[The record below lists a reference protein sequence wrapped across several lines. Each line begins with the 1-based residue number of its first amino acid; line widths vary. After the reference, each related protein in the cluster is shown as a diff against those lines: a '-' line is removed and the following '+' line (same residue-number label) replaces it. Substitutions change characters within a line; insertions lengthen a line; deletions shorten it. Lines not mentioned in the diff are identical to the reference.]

1 MDFGAVDWKL
11 VLQIAGVCLG
21 LLYLW
26 LEYRADIRL
35 WVVGL
40 VMPFIHGVLYYVSGL
55 YADMAMELYYVLA
68 GVYGLV
74 VWSRGAGRGK
84 KGGTGEAT
92 DGKTG
97 GGTSGATDGAT
108 GGKKEISISHTP
120 LRAVLP
126 LVAVGVAAFGII
138 SFVLVRW
145 TDSTVPYMDAATT
158 AASIVAMWMLSRK
171 WVEQWLVWIAVDVVC
186 CGLYI
191 YKEIPLTGA
200 LYGLYAVL
208 AVAGYLRWLRQA
220 KSEE

>member
-1 MDFGAVDWKL
+1 MSFEAVDWKL

-55 YADMAMELYYVLA
+55 YADMAMEVYYVLA

-74 VWSRGAGRGK
+74 VWKR
-84 KGGTGEAT
+84 GTG
-92 DGKTG
+92 
-97 GGTSGATDGAT
+97 S
-108 GGKKEISISHTP
+108 GKKEILISHTP
-120 LRAVLP
+120 LGAVLP
-126 LVAVGVAAFGII
+126 LVATGVAAFGVIA
-138 SFVLVRW
+138 FVLIRW

-171 WVEQWLVWIAVDVVC
+171 WVEQWIVWIAVDAVC

-191 YKEIPLTGA
+191 YKGIPLTGA
-200 LYGLYAVL
+200 LYGLYTVL
-208 AVAGYLRWLRQA
+208 AVAGYFRWKRQVVKEA
-220 KSEE
+220 TMKKI